1 MVVVLYEGQWQPQTE
16 LLYCRTARPLE
27 GSLLQ
32 ACAGL
37 LLRPAG
43 GIRTLA
49 GSWKIILKRVLNFGD
64 DAFKFWGRWVWKFG
78 TIVFNFHD
86 GFEFGDDGLE
96 ISGRWVWILS
106 WIFGTMVLNWF
117 KGRLMWSNFWSVI
130 FGTMALQ
137 FRDDGLE
144 FGDDGLEI
152 FRRIWRLGYSFSLRK
167 RLSQKCH
174 GKFPYFFLDF
184 GFRPSLSTVAGNP
197 DKTQSKST
205 QIQIGLCRTLLP
217 IYEGSS
223 DGSVN
228 VKVKKHAV
236 GLNGGAPPEVQAKAW
251 EYKPSNYS
259 ESCKPLF
266 NKWRGAP

>member
-43 GIRTLA
+43 GIRTPA

-86 GFEFGDDGLE
+86 GF
-96 ISGRWVWILS
+96 
-106 WIFGTMVLNWF
+106 
-117 KGRLMWSNFWSVI
+117 
-130 FGTMALQ
+130 
-137 FRDDGLE
+137 E